1 MKFIFPK
8 NYNFKNKLFGLI
20 DYNTI
25 FLNVIWCTFIF
36 CLINLIFNNLT
47 LKIII
52 FILLCLP
59 LIIFS
64 VVGFNHEN
72 IINVLFYRS
81 IKWRVMRDQTLFYL
95 VQNYIY
101 IIHCLNL
108 NIFIVKHTKKCYN
121 LFNYEVRL

>member
-64 VVGFNHEN
+64 IVGFNHEN
-72 IINVLFYRS
+72 IINVLFYI
-81 IKWRVMRDQTLFYL
+81 IKFLFSTKLYL
-95 VQNYIY
+95 
-101 IIHCLNL
+101 
-108 NIFIVKHTKKCYN
+108 YN
-121 LFNYEVRL
+121 PLS

>member
-20 DYNTI
+20 DYSTI
-25 FLNVIWCTFIF
+25 FLNIIWCTFIF

-52 FILLCLP
+52 FILLCFP

-72 IINVLFYRS
+72 IINVLFYI
-81 IKWRVMRDQTLFYL
+81 IKFLFSTKLYL
-95 VQNYIY
+95 
-101 IIHCLNL
+101 
-108 NIFIVKHTKKCYN
+108 YN
-121 LFNYEVRL
+121 PLP